1 MSRRPANLQQLAG
14 PRQLANFHISIL
26 EGAQG
31 EHEADFERQVA
42 KYKEDKSRKSV
53 RRLIKKSRE
62 YTSISKALVKLLKEE
77 KAELQKQLTDVLS
90 GKYGP
95 EE

>member
-1 MSRRPANLQQLAG
+1 MSRRPANLQELAG
-14 PRQLANFHISIL
+14 PRQLANLNISLL
-26 EGAQG
+26 EGAIG
-31 EHEADFERQVA
+31 EKQADFEEQVA
-42 KYKEDKSRKSV
+42 KYKDDKSRKSV
-53 RRLIKKSRE
+53 RRLIKKSHE
-62 YTSISKALVKLLKEE
+62 YTAISKALVKLLKEE

>member
-1 MSRRPANLQQLAG
+1 MSRRPANLQELQR

-26 EGAQG
+26 EGAIG
-31 EHEADFERQVA
+31 EKQADFEEQVA
-42 KYKEDKSRKSV
+42 KYKDDKSRKSV

>member
-1 MSRRPANLQQLAG
+1 MSRRPANLQELAG
-14 PRQLANFHISIL
+14 PRQLANLNISLL
-26 EGAQG
+26 EGAIG
-31 EHEADFERQVA
+31 EKQADFEEQVA
-42 KYKEDKSRKSV
+42 KYKDDKSRKSV

>member
-1 MSRRPANLQQLAG
+1 MSRRPANLQELTG
-14 PRQLANFHISIL
+14 PRQLANFNISIL
-26 EGAQG
+26 EGAIG
-31 EHEADFERQVA
+31 EKQADFKGQVA
-42 KYKEDKSRKSV
+42 KYKDDKSRKSV

-62 YTSISKALVKLLKEE
+62 YTAISKALVKLLKEE